1 MAFVCVSLCGKN
13 QVQLVEMVCIVA
25 LDEVDLLQFNPPMDF
40 FG

>member
-1 MAFVCVSLCGKN
+1 MCVTMRGKN